1 MPRARST
8 ERPSRAKKPL
18 DIPPVLVR
26 RPTLARALD
35 VTEGFIRALNSRG
48 DGPIPIRVGKVVLYD
63 LAESITW
70 FKRNATRA
78 A

>member
-1 MPRARST
+1 MPRARNT
-8 ERPSRAKKPL
+8 DRPSRAKKPL

-35 VTEGFIRALNSRG
+35 ITEGFIRALNDRG

-63 LAESITW
+63 FNEAVQW
-70 FKRNATRA
+70 FKRNQTRA